1 MSDLK
6 VFDSHSKCSEFWKE
20 EVERCERKALQSSK
34 REKVKAEESKED
46 ESILWYQDVAGVC
59 VVPRLQRY
67 HHVISVLIDTNV
79 VLIER
84 MIITLSTLLICRVQT
99 VASLACS
106 VVWPSL
112 QTNLKTPIL

>member
-46 ESILWYQDVAGVC
+46 ESIL
-59 VVPRLQRY
+59 
-67 HHVISVLIDTNV
+67 
-79 VLIER
+79 
-84 MIITLSTLLICRVQT
+84 
-99 VASLACS
+99 
-106 VVWPSL
+106 
-112 QTNLKTPIL
+112 